1 MNTRDLVKFFHQ
13 NTHTLG
19 PEEDISKIPEVF
31 VEETSPGNQENRVTI
46 KTPIKAVEIR
56 EGKVYLRIHSRILP
70 S

>member
-13 NTHTLG
+13 NTNTFG

-31 VEETSPGNQENRVTI
+31 VEETSPGNQNRVTL

-56 EGKVYLRIHSRILP
+56 DGKIYLKIHSRILP
-70 S
+70 N

>member
-13 NTHTLG
+13 NTNTFG

-31 VEETSPGNQENRVTI
+31 VEETSPGNQNIVTI

-56 EGKVYLRIHSRILP
+56 DGKIYLKIHSRILP
-70 S
+70 N